1 MYSNFQDKDRKM
13 VNFLGIESTLW
24 NTQVKSGNNK
34 AKANKTECE

>member
-1 MYSNFQDKDRKM
+1 MLILEKKEKINSYNFK
-13 VNFLGIESTLW
+13 NECTLW